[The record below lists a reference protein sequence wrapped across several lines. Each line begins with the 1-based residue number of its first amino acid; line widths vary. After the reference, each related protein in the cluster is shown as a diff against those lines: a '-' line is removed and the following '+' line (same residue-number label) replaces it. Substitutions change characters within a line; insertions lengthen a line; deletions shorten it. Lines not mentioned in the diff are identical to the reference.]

1 MKTHV
6 NNGHQD
12 MRKQKKEFP
21 NRYKQFASIPSDKY
35 EPFPFDLLMD
45 MKDMWELKRTHVCV
59 VREENK
65 KGKIKETAYQRLHA
79 AKKKV
84 GQLMKD
90 SKEFTVLTYDA
101 MHHISPEEFFKNEQT
116 YI

>member
-6 NNGHQD
+6 NNGHLN
-12 MRKQKKEFP
+12 MAKQKNYFP
-21 NRYKQFASIPSDKY
+21 NKWKQFHDIPSNKY

-45 MKDMWELKRTHVCV
+45 MKDMWELKRTHICV
-59 VREENK
+59 VRAENK
-65 KGKIKETAYQRLHA
+65 KGQIKEHAYQRIHA

-84 GQLMKD
+84 SELMKN

-101 MHHISPEEFFKNEQT
+101 IHHIKPDEFFNQSIEV
-116 YI
+116 

>member
-1 MKTHV
+1 MTKR
-6 NNGHQD
+6 NQY
-12 MRKQKKEFP
+12 FP
-21 NRYKQFASIPSDKY
+21 NKWKQFADIPSEKY

-59 VREENK
+59 VREENEE
-65 KGKIKETAYQRLHA
+65 GQIKEHAYQRVHA

-84 GQLMKD
+84 SQLINN

-101 MHHISPEEFFKNEQT
+101 MHHISPKDFFNQSTEV
-116 YI
+116 